1 MTSSESGPLKPL
13 VDSPRAVLS
22 PSERFGESVFGLIMV
37 LTITGSLSVAEAG
50 RAEIRTM
57 LVGAVG
63 CNTAWGLVD
72 AVMYLLGSLFA
83 RGRGRAILLAL
94 RRKASDAAT
103 SRALVSDELP
113 PIVAS
118 VLRPSDLD
126 FVRGKLAELPEP
138 PRPRLGVRDL
148 LGALGVFLLVFLT
161 TFPVVLPFLFSSD
174 AQRSLRLSNAI
185 GVALLFFCGWAMGRY
200 SGLRPLLTGVTM
212 AAIGAA
218 LVAATMAL
226 GG

>member
-1 MTSSESGPLKPL
+1 MKESELPPRPLL
-13 VDSPRAVLS
+13 DSPRAVLS

-50 RAEIRTM
+50 RAEVRTM
-57 LVGAVG
+57 LIGALG

-83 RGRGRAILLAL
+83 RGRGRAILLAVQ
-94 RRKASDAAT
+94 RGAADAAA
-103 SRALVSDELP
+103 SRALVANELP

-126 FVRGKLAELPEP
+126 FVRAKLAEMPEP
-138 PRPRLGVRDL
+138 RRPRLTGSDL
-148 LGALGVFLLVFLT
+148 LGAFGVFLLVFFSTL
-161 TFPVVLPFLFSSD
+161 PVVLPFLFASD
-174 AQRSLRLSNAI
+174 PGSALRLSNAI
-185 GVALLFFCGWAMGRY
+185 GVALLFGCGWAMGRY
-200 SGLRPLLTGVTM
+200 SGLRPLLTGIAM

>member
-1 MTSSESGPLKPL
+1 MTVATALKPW
-13 VDSPRAVLS
+13 VDNRRRVLS

-50 RAEIRTM
+50 HTEVRTM
-57 LVGAVG
+57 LIGALG

-83 RGRGRAILLAL
+83 RGRNRAIVSAI
-94 RRKASDAAT
+94 RARTTDAAQG
-103 SRALVSDELP
+103 RALVADELP
-113 PIVAS
+113 PLVAS
-118 VLRPSDLD
+118 VLRDSDLD
-126 FVRGKLAELPEP
+126 FVRRKLAEMPEP
-138 PRPRLGVRDL
+138 PRPRLNGEDL
-148 LGALGVFLLVFLT
+148 FGALGVFVLVFLS
-161 TFPVVLPFLFSSD
+161 TFPVVLPFLFASEPHL
-174 AQRSLRLSNAI
+174 ALRLSNAV
-185 GVALLFFCGWAMGRY
+185 GVALLFFCGFAMGRY
-200 SGLRPLLTGVTM
+200 GGLRPVLSGLVM

>member
-1 MTSSESGPLKPL
+1 MKEAELPPRPFL
-13 VDSPRAVLS
+13 DSPRAVLS

-50 RAEIRTM
+50 RAEVRTM
-57 LVGAVG
+57 LIGALG

-94 RRKASDAAT
+94 RRKAADAAA
-103 SRALVSDELP
+103 SRALVADELP
-113 PIVAS
+113 PLVAS

-126 FVRGKLAELPEP
+126 FVRVKLSEMPEP
-138 PRPRLGVRDL
+138 PRPRLTGRDY
-148 LGALGVFLLVFLT
+148 LGALGVFLLVFLS

-174 AQRSLRLSNAI
+174 AGSALRLSNAI
-185 GVALLFFCGWAMGRY
+185 GVAMLFFCGWAMGRY
-200 SGLRPLLTGVTM
+200 SGLRPFLTGIAM

>member
-1 MTSSESGPLKPL
+1 MIHGRPVSPLFDPK
-13 VDSPRAVLS
+13 RRVLS
-22 PSERFGESVFGLIMV
+22 PGERFGEWVFGLIMV

-57 LVGAVG
+57 LIGALG
-63 CNTAWGLVD
+63 CNIAWGLVD

-83 RGRGRAILLAL
+83 HGRYRLVLNAV
-94 RRKASDAAT
+94 RRTGAEAGEA
-103 SRALVSDELP
+103 RALIAGEMP
-113 PIVAS
+113 PLLAS

-138 PRPRLGVRDL
+138 SRPRLTGQDY
-148 LGALGVFLLVFLT
+148 LGALGVFLLVFLS

-174 AQRSLRLSNAI
+174 PHRALRISNAI
-185 GVALLFFCGWAMGRY
+185 GVALLFFSGWAMGRF
-200 SGLRPLLTGVTM
+200 SGLRPVITGLVM
-212 AAIGAA
+212 AAVGAA

>member
-1 MTSSESGPLKPL
+1 MSNPDPPKPL
-13 VDSPRAVLS
+13 FDPRRAVLN

-50 RAEIRTM
+50 HAEIRTM
-57 LVGAVG
+57 LIGAIG

-83 RGRGRAILLAL
+83 RGRGRSILLAL
-94 RRKASDAAT
+94 RRQAADATA
-103 SRALVSDELP
+103 SRALVAGELP
-113 PIVAS
+113 PVVAS
-118 VLRPSDLD
+118 VLRPADLD
-126 FVRGKLAELPEP
+126 FVRGKLAEMPEP
-138 PRPRLGVRDL
+138 PRPRLTWPDF
-148 LGALGVFLLVFLT
+148 LGALGVFLLVFLS
-161 TFPVVLPFLFSSD
+161 TFPVALPFLLSSD
-174 AQRSLRLSNAI
+174 AHGALRLSNAI

-200 SGLRPLLTGVTM
+200 SGLRPFVTGIAM

>member
-1 MTSSESGPLKPL
+1 MSAAPPPKPL
-13 VDSPRAVLS
+13 LDSPRAVLS

-57 LVGAVG
+57 LIGALG

-94 RRKASDAAT
+94 RNRAADAAA
-103 SRALVSDELP
+103 SRALVADELP
-113 PIVAS
+113 PVVAS
-118 VLRPSDLD
+118 VLRESDLD
-126 FVRGKLAELPEP
+126 FVRGKLAEMPEP
-138 PRPRLGVRDL
+138 PRPRLTARDFA
-148 LGALGVFLLVFLT
+148 GALGVFLLVFLS
-161 TFPVVLPFLFSSD
+161 TFPVVLPFLFASD
-174 AQRSLRLSNAI
+174 PGYALRLSNAI

-200 SGLRPLLTGVTM
+200 SGLRPFLTGLAM